1 MLPFFCCFCLYAQE
15 KTETINKDHKI
26 EILRPKLHLFS
37 HVVIPTSIAWIMNS
51 GNNWE
56 GTALTYGLT
65 NLVDLDH
72 VLAKPVYD
80 PDRCSINYHPLHSE
94 YLIIG
99 YSLLALNQQ
108 TKDIGTGLLIHM
120 GLDYIDCEMMK
131 KNNLIQTGTFN
142 MYTISHFLFWYGIGK
157 YSDLKTDEM
166 FSISM
171 VWEASELKLP
181 FKFAKEGWMNKSVDL
196 IANYLGF
203 VSGRNG

>member
-1 MLPFFCCFCLYAQE
+1 
-15 KTETINKDHKI
+15 
-26 EILRPKLHLFS
+26 
-37 HVVIPTSIAWIMNS
+37 
-51 GNNWE
+51 
-56 GTALTYGLT
+56 
-65 NLVDLDH
+65 
-72 VLAKPVYD
+72 
-80 PDRCSINYHPLHSE
+80 
-94 YLIIG
+94 
-99 YSLLALNQQ
+99 
-108 TKDIGTGLLIHM
+108 
-120 GLDYIDCEMMK
+120 MMK
-131 KNNLIQTGTFN
+131 KNNFIQTGSFN